1 MTAVAADAISYED
14 LYARW
19 ERGNWRA
26 TEIDFTEDR
35 RQWQEVFT
43 PFEREAALWNY
54 SLFFWG
60 EDAVADTLAPF
71 VDAAPCEEQSYFL
84 ATQQVDEARHAVF
97 FKRFMH
103 EVADVGAGDVS
114 SGLAAIRPRLTWGF
128 KQVFDELDVIAARLR
143 KKPTKAN
150 LAAGV
155 TMYHFIVEASLA
167 QPGQHFIESY
177 LTDRELL
184 PGFREGI
191 TNVAADEQR
200 HIGFGVKLLADL
212 VREDERCLAAVGEVL
227 RKVGPWRTAVLWPA
241 GGDRRYVEVFGTT
254 LEEVALNGV
263 QSLVSKLRAAGIDW
277 ETLPGG
283 PPLLLGLTPE
293 EQARHGLDL
302 VETGILGEPNGGVPH
317 DERTARL
324 LFETIRRSIPRDGG
338 IGRPVTLQWDFTDA
352 PPWHLRVD
360 NGSTATGPGPAP
372 GEADLRFRVAWNDW
386 VDVVAGRADPRRLLL
401 TGRLRPKGSLRM
413 LAALPKVLPRRA
425 R

>member
-71 VDAAPCEEQSYFL
+71 VDAAPREEQCYFL

-103 EVADVGAGDVS
+103 EVAGIGTGDLS
-114 SGLAAIRPRLTWGF
+114 SGLEAIRPRLTWGF
-128 KQVFDELDVIAARLR
+128 RKVFGELDVIAARLKR
-143 KKPTKAN
+143 KPTRAN

-155 TMYHFIVEASLA
+155 AMYHFVVEASLA

-177 LTDRELL
+177 LTAQNVL
-184 PGFREGI
+184 PGFRAGI
-191 TNVAADEQR
+191 ANVAADEQR

-212 VREDERCLAAVGEVL
+212 VREDERCLEAVGDVL
-227 RKVGPWRTAVLWPA
+227 RRVIPWTTAVLWPP

-254 LEEVALNGV
+254 LEEVALSGV

-302 VETGILGEPNGGVPH
+302 VETGILGEPNGGVRH

-324 LFETIRRSIPRDGG
+324 LFETIRRSIPASRAP
-338 IGRPVTLQWDFTDA
+338 GRPITLQWDFTDA

-372 GEADLRFRVAWNDW
+372 GKADVRVRVAWNDW
-386 VDVVAGRADPRRLLL
+386 VDVVAGRVDPRRLLL

-413 LAALPKVLPRRA
+413 LAALPRLLPSRGR
-425 R
+425 